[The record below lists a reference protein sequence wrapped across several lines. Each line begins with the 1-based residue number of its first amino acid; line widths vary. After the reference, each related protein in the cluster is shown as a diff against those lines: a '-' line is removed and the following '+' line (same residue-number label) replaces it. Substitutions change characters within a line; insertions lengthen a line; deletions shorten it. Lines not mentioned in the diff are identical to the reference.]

1 MQMLLALILASIFSS
16 IPPPVSKF
24 LSCKVAVNIVAM
36 GSTFRLYG
44 EMAMNA
50 EQDKLFLTLYGD
62 NPQHYWYK
70 TNITVVVIPST
81 GLSLH
86 GSVADSDLCLNVWT
100 LQDGKCDMQL
110 VNPSQ
115 IPPLSLPT
123 NSVYRGNKTVSGK
136 ECETWRVANPYAQV
150 EYVDVSVTDGNVY
163 LLESQAWTALAVGD
177 KFGVAT
183 TIALT
188 EHNNTEPGNNI
199 FHTPE
204 GCAKMEYD

>member
-1 MQMLLALILASIFSS
+1 
-16 IPPPVSKF
+16 
-24 LSCKVAVNIVAM
+24 
-36 GSTFRLYG
+36 
-44 EMAMNA
+44 MNA

-70 TNITVVVIPST
+70 TNITVVVTPDSRML
-81 GLSLH
+81 LSI
-86 GSVADSDLCLNVWT
+86 WT

-115 IPPLSLPT
+115 IPPLSLPI

-150 EYVDVSVTDGNVY
+150 EYVDVSVTGGNVY
-163 LLESQAWTALAVGD
+163 LLESRAWTASAVGD

-188 EHNNTEPGNNI
+188 EHNNTEPSNSV

-204 GCAKMEYD
+204 GCATY